1 MMLSFLNI
9 GNVFNKSYDPDQAL
23 KYYQRALDLAKELLE
38 TRNRANISTNIGNIY
53 AQNALNG
60 EKK

>member
-23 KYYQRALDLAKELLE
+23 KYYQRALDLSKAA
-38 TRNRANISTNIGNIY
+38 RY
-53 AQNALNG
+53 
-60 EKK
+60 KKSSKHID